1 MTENHFPFEGEPDD
15 VEQAPDGSN
24 RKALLVVGGIV
35 AALVALGGAYLL
47 TSGGSD
53 PVQSAFVPSARRVAP
68 VAAPA
73 AKPSAPAKLPK
84 VFKDKLGRDPFRA
97 LYLAPAAAPA
107 GAAAPGG
114 AAPGAAAPGGAAPGA
129 AAPAGGT
136 TGLVTP
142 VVVVPGPS
150 TSPAPGVVAP
160 PAYVPVVVRP
170 TQPTMKEYSLVFKGV
185 DAVKGK
191 QYAVFTLD
199 GRALRILAPKDPSK
213 PTLFGPTQELGL
225 VDIVQSTKGKPV
237 VSVAVGESGFTLQVG
252 QQAYVR

>member
-1 MTENHFPFEGEPDD
+1 MTDNHFPFEGEPDVID
-15 VEQAPDGSN
+15 EAPDGSS
-24 RKALLVVGGIV
+24 RKALLVVGGVV

-73 AKPSAPAKLPK
+73 AKPSTPAKLPK

-107 GAAAPGG
+107 GAAAS
-114 AAPGAAAPGGAAPGA
+114 GGAAPGA
-129 AAPAGGT
+129 AAPAAGT

-142 VVVVPGPS
+142 VVVVPRPS
-150 TSPAPGVVAP
+150 MSPAPGVVAP
-160 PAYVPVVVRP
+160 PAYVPVVLRP

-199 GRALRILAPKDPSK
+199 GRALRILAPTDPSK